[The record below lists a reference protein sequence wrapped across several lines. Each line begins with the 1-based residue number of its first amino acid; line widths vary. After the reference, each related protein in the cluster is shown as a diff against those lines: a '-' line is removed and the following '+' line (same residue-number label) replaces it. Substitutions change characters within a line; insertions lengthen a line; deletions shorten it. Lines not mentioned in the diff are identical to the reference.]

1 MMTTQ
6 KLKALVN
13 TVIKQSTLD
22 SSQITD
28 LTQKFS
34 LTAGDELEINDY
46 KSAANNHWELELTT
60 PVNEMAK
67 WFAYIPHVEIK
78 SNDPMAKILQD
89 IKLSQF
95 KVYHGPTEQDGDGVG
110 IPTNGQDNR
119 SERICPVYVLSPRRQ
134 TDSLVRQLITLL
146 RVKDTAFII
155 AERLV
160 QYPEDY
166 LPTISQFQKA
176 VIVQSFVGVGPPQPD
191 ATPYPD
197 WAKER
202 HDKELWRLEQ
212 SIRLLQSMNRKISA
226 VVCAM
231 GDSQKHSSKDV
242 RKTMQTRLDNLL
254 DKYNLSALKQ
264 PITWGADELVAM
276 GIAQTLPKT
285 KVRVRISNEETE
297 MWYDGRRPPRELVT
311 EKLQAVGLE
320 ESETGWDF
328 EVAILTRRQNG
339 SIDDYQKDDQEQAQ
353 LDEQFLAQYK
363 NYSSEQRAKLVIIDG
378 RLFNGAWNATSVL
391 PHDDLLAF
399 GSWGTF
405 GNCVGSTLAVAKI
418 LFYAKNPAA
427 QRQLYLEAIAHDVFA
442 NGYKEVQRPEEPK
455 SFCNQ
460 LKNQTGIT
468 FKHYDGYDNPATVKK
483 VFEVLNRHVNVRMQ
497 EHFAGLP
504 LVNNRVFR
512 ITPQFWRTFESEVHI
527 WPRLPEEIHKV
538 GIYRTDLEAIA
549 FNPSLGDQ
557 FV

>member
-28 LTQKFS
+28 PTQKFS
-34 LTAGDELEINDY
+34 LIAKDELEINDY
-46 KSAANNHWELELTT
+46 KSADNNHWELELTT
-60 PVNEMAK
+60 PVNEIGK

-78 SNDPMAKILQD
+78 SNDPVAKILQD
-89 IKLSQF
+89 IKQSQF
-95 KVYHGPTEQDGDGVG
+95 KVYHRPTEQDKAGLGIFPLNGLDG
-110 IPTNGQDNR
+110 R
-119 SERICPVYVLSPRRQ
+119 SERIYPAYILGPRRQ
-134 TDSLVRQLITLL
+134 VDSLVRQLNALL
-146 RVKDTAFII
+146 SVKDTAFII

-166 LPTISQFQKA
+166 LATLSKFDKA
-176 VIVQSFVGVGPPQPD
+176 VLIQSFVGVGNSTSDNLVP
-191 ATPYPD
+191 
-197 WAKER
+197 R
-202 HDKELWRLEQ
+202 HEKELWRIEQ
-212 SIRLLQSMNRKISA
+212 SIRLLQASHLSISA
-226 VVCAM
+226 LVCAM
-231 GDSQKHSSKDV
+231 GDSPSSVAIKV
-242 RKTMQTRLDNLL
+242 RNKIQERLDQLL
-254 DKYNLSALKQ
+254 EKYHLSTLKK

-276 GIAQTLPKT
+276 AMAQTLPQT
-285 KVRVRISNEETE
+285 KVRIQVANNDTKLHYDANRQPWEVIREKLPAIGLIETE
-297 MWYDGRRPPRELVT
+297 ND
-311 EKLQAVGLE
+311 
-320 ESETGWDF
+320 WDF
-328 EVAILTRRQNG
+328 EVAILTRRQGG
-339 SIDDYQKDDQEQAQ
+339 STDCYQKDDKEQAK
-353 LDEQFLAQYK
+353 LDERFLAKYK

-378 RLFNGAWNATSVL
+378 RLFNGAWNAQSVL
-391 PHDDLLAF
+391 PYDDLLAF

-405 GNCVGSTLAVAKI
+405 GNCFGSTLAAAKI
-418 LFYAKNPAA
+418 IFYAKNPAA
-427 QRQLYLEAIAHDVFA
+427 QKQLYLEAIAHDVFA
-442 NGYKEVQRPEEPK
+442 NGYQEVQRPEEPK

-468 FKHYDGYDNPATVKK
+468 FNHYDGYDNPATVKK

-497 EHFAGLP
+497 EHFAGLSS
-504 LVNNRVFR
+504 VNNRVFR
-512 ITPQFWRTFESEVHI
+512 ITPQFWRTFESEIHI